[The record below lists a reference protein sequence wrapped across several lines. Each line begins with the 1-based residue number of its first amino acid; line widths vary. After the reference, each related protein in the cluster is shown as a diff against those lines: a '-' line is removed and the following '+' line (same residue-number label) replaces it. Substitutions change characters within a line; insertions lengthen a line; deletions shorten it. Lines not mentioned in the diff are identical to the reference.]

1 MSNALNMNEL
11 IGTSYYF
18 LKQYFGKDV
27 INTNYNDFLL
37 DGLREKINKK
47 NQETGA
53 IIEEKV
59 EEIVGTQS
67 VGTMVLENK
76 KGDEVARMN
85 LTELPTL
92 FSNMTTSSVGLEM
105 VPGKVVE
112 NVDTKAKE
120 ELKIKTRIVEE
131 KKLEVEKTN
140 ERALDLTNKLKTISN
155 PEEKKQLE
163 EELQKTQTAQQIAV
177 LEEQKAKSLLEEE
190 SKKAA
195 STFSSSVITSGL
207 NIFAPPATA
216 PEAPAAPPEAPATA
230 TAAPE
235 VVPTTKQEEKP
246 IEPQLVTVAKEQ
258 LTKAVEENKKEKE
271 NQEREHQ
278 YKLDQIKQRLTIAG
292 GNKNVADRQ
301 LKEAQDK
308 YNNSGGLFNFGNKD
322 EKLKKIVEEKEK
334 EKEKAYEEYKIWL
347 VKYNEATLKDRERKK
362 KEKEAA
368 EKRKL
373 YDEIANRIK
382 QGSIKE
388 LYQIEK
394 EDKIQT
400 PNKLPAIMEGD
411 ENETEETKETKDK
424 LVAIL
429 EEDETEEDNSA
440 RQKALAEYLVSNVS
454 RSGIETIRNKLV
466 NIEKNTITDLTQ
478 AKNQLEMIQ
487 KKRKEFDLSNL
498 DSINKINSLRQKNN
512 ALKISLDTI
521 HEDIELKTEE
531 YVKVLLETQATENK
545 EIKNDTIKTL
555 TDEIYQIYDSET
567 LEIMNVDLILKSK
580 EGELKKKEEED
591 RKQKQ
596 EEEANKKLSEQQKAK
611 QMEEVETIIR
621 SSLAKIQQTKQ
632 TLNDGIDSIQQIS
645 IPKSNNDSFINFLNK
660 QISTIETSAK
670 ELERL
675 YDPIQTALNTNNLSQ
690 SEEIK
695 TKYPDIFD
703 IDVVIQKGKETL
715 ELAKGYLKT
724 EEEKREKIKALKP
737 EIATLSNEIK
747 AATTQIRDL
756 GITLADKDTSTEEAQ
771 QIFETINTLYKTIKI
786 KNDTLQTKIG
796 SEIIIQ
802 ENEVIKKLIETI
814 DVRFETVQGLRKG
827 KVEVNRPNIST
838 SRSKIGWENR
848 DMNIYNELDGE
859 IPAAQTTIIPSE
871 SLFTKNNLTKKNRIR
886 PTVPSNELNIENLEG
901 DGLEN
906 VGFPLQPTNVST
918 EEDYDKTYKELQDEI
933 KNEKLKE
940 PQEVKYNE
948 TPIKGPVKYPIKM
961 AQNILLNDNKLPKSN
976 FKFNEKNPYAR
987 IIYGGKKTTK
997 HRHTKNKTK
1006 KRHT

>member
-37 DGLREKINKK
+37 DGLREKINKT

-140 ERALDLTNKLKTISN
+140 QIVLDLKNKLNTISN

-216 PEAPAAPPEAPATA
+216 PEAPATATATAPATA
-230 TAAPE
+230 PATPE

-394 EDKIQT
+394 EDKIQP

-466 NIEKNTITDLTQ
+466 SIEKNTITDLTQ
-478 AKNQLEMIQ
+478 VKNQLEMIQ

-512 ALKISLDTI
+512 ALKTSLDTI

-591 RKQKQ
+591 RKQKE

-632 TLNDGIDSIQQIS
+632 TLNDAIDSIQQIS

-660 QISTIETSAK
+660 QISTIETSVK

-737 EIATLSNEIK
+737 EIATLSKEIK
-747 AATTQIRDL
+747 AATTQIQDL
-756 GITLADKDTSTEEAQ
+756 GITLAHKDTSTEEAQ

-859 IPAAQTTIIPSE
+859 IPAAQTTIPPE
-871 SLFTKNNLTKKNRIR
+871 PLFTKNNRTR
-886 PTVPSNELNIENLEG
+886 PTVPSNELNIESLEG

-906 VGFPLQPTNVST
+906 VGFSPQPTYVST
-918 EEDYDKTYKELQDEI
+918 EEDYDKTYEELQDEI

-948 TPIKGPVKYPIKM
+948 TPIKGPVKDTIKT
-961 AQNILLNDNKLPKSN
+961 AQKTAKNILLNNNKPKSN

-987 IIYGGKKTTK
+987 IINGGKKTTK
-997 HRHTKNKTK
+997 HRPTKNKTK

>member
-1 MSNALNMNEL
+1 MS
-11 IGTSYYF
+11 IKCSF
-18 LKQYFGKDV
+18 D
-27 INTNYNDFLL
+27 
-37 DGLREKINKK
+37 
-47 NQETGA
+47 
-53 IIEEKV
+53 
-59 EEIVGTQS
+59 
-67 VGTMVLENK
+67 
-76 KGDEVARMN
+76 
-85 LTELPTL
+85 
-92 FSNMTTSSVGLEM
+92 FSNI
-105 VPGKVVE
+105 P
-112 NVDTKAKE
+112 
-120 ELKIKTRIVEE
+120 
-131 KKLEVEKTN
+131 
-140 ERALDLTNKLKTISN
+140 
-155 PEEKKQLE
+155 
-163 EELQKTQTAQQIAV
+163 
-177 LEEQKAKSLLEEE
+177 
-190 SKKAA
+190 
-195 STFSSSVITSGL
+195 
-207 NIFAPPATA
+207 
-216 PEAPAAPPEAPATA
+216 
-230 TAAPE
+230 
-235 VVPTTKQEEKP
+235 
-246 IEPQLVTVAKEQ
+246 
-258 LTKAVEENKKEKE
+258 
-271 NQEREHQ
+271 
-278 YKLDQIKQRLTIAG
+278 
-292 GNKNVADRQ
+292 
-301 LKEAQDK
+301 
-308 YNNSGGLFNFGNKD
+308 
-322 EKLKKIVEEKEK
+322 
-334 EKEKAYEEYKIWL
+334 
-347 VKYNEATLKDRERKK
+347 
-362 KEKEAA
+362 
-368 EKRKL
+368 
-373 YDEIANRIK
+373 
-382 QGSIKE
+382 
-388 LYQIEK
+388 
-394 EDKIQT
+394 
-400 PNKLPAIMEGD
+400 
-411 ENETEETKETKDK
+411 
-424 LVAIL
+424 
-429 EEDETEEDNSA
+429 
-440 RQKALAEYLVSNVS
+440 
-454 RSGIETIRNKLV
+454 
-466 NIEKNTITDLTQ
+466 KNTITDLTQ

-498 DSINKINSLRQKNN
+498 DSIDKINSLRQKNN
-512 ALKISLDTI
+512 ALKTSLDTI

-591 RKQKQ
+591 RKQKE

-632 TLNDGIDSIQQIS
+632 TLNDAIDRIQQIS

-660 QISTIETSAK
+660 QISTIETSVK

-737 EIATLSNEIK
+737 EIATLSKEIK

-771 QIFETINTLYKTIKI
+771 QIFKTINTLYKTINI

-802 ENEVIKKLIETI
+802 ENEVIKELIETI

-871 SLFTKNNLTKKNRIR
+871 SLFTKNNRTR
-886 PTVPSNELNIENLEG
+886 PTVPSNELKMEDLEG

-906 VGFPLQPTNVST
+906 VGSPLQPTNVST

-948 TPIKGPVKYPIKM
+948 TPRKGPVKDTIKT
-961 AQNILLNDNKLPKSN
+961 AQKTAKNILLNNNNKPKSN
-976 FKFNEKNPYAR
+976 FKFNENNPYAR
-987 IIYGGKKTTK
+987 ILGGKKTTK
-997 HRHTKNKTK
+997 HRPTKNKTK

>member
-131 KKLEVEKTN
+131 KKLAVDQTKEKI
-140 ERALDLTNKLKTISN
+140 LDLTNKLNTISN
-155 PEEKKQLE
+155 PEEKKKLE
-163 EELQKTQTAQQIAV
+163 KELQETQTAEQIAV
-177 LEEQKAKSLLEEE
+177 LEKQKAESLLEEE
-190 SKKAA
+190 SKKAVYP
-195 STFSSSVITSGL
+195 FSLSAITSGL
-207 NIFAPPATA
+207 NIFAPPAATA
-216 PEAPAAPPEAPATA
+216 PT
-230 TAAPE
+230 E
-235 VVPTTKQEEKP
+235 VVPTTNQEEKP
-246 IEPQLVTVAKEQ
+246 IEPQIDTVAKEQ

-278 YKLDQIKQRLTIAG
+278 YKLDQIKQGLTITV

-308 YNNSGGLFNFGNKD
+308 YNNSGGLFNFENKD

-382 QGSIKE
+382 QGTIKE

-394 EDKIQT
+394 EDKIQR

-411 ENETEETKETKDK
+411 QETKDK

-429 EEDETEEDNSA
+429 EEYETEEDNSA
-440 RQKALAEYLVSNVS
+440 RQKALAEYLVANVS

-466 NIEKNTITDLTQ
+466 SIEKNTITDLTQ

-498 DSINKINSLRQKNN
+498 DSIDKINSLRQKNN
-512 ALKISLDTI
+512 ALKTSLDTI

-591 RKQKQ
+591 RKQKE

-632 TLNDGIDSIQQIS
+632 TLNDAKDRIQQIS

-660 QISTIETSAK
+660 QISTIETSVK

-724 EEEKREKIKALKP
+724 EEEKQEKIKALKP
-737 EIATLSNEIK
+737 EIATLSKEIK

-771 QIFETINTLYKTIKI
+771 QIFKTINTLYKTIKI

-802 ENEVIKKLIETI
+802 ENEVIKELIETI

-838 SRSKIGWENR
+838 SRSKIGWENT
-848 DMNIYNELDGE
+848 DMNTYNELDGE
-859 IPAAQTTIIPSE
+859 IPAAQTTISPQQ
-871 SLFTKNNLTKKNRIR
+871 LFTKNNRTR
-886 PTVPSNELNIENLEG
+886 PTVPSNELNIEYLEG

-906 VGFPLQPTNVST
+906 VGSPLQPNNVST

-948 TPIKGPVKYPIKM
+948 TPRKGPVKDTIKT
-961 AQNILLNDNKLPKSN
+961 AQKTAKNILLNNNKLPKSN
-976 FKFNEKNPYAR
+976 FKFNENNPYAR
-987 IIYGGKKTTK
+987 MIYGGKKTTK
-997 HRHTKNKTK
+997 HRPTKNKTK

>member
-1 MSNALNMNEL
+1 MANAMNMNEL

-37 DGLREKINKK
+37 DGLREKINKEK
-47 NQETGA
+47 QETGA

-59 EEIVGTQS
+59 EEITGAQT

-76 KGDEVARMN
+76 KGDELARMN

-112 NVDTKAKE
+112 NVDMKAKE
-120 ELKIKTRIVEE
+120 ELKMKTRIVEE
-131 KKLEVEKTN
+131 KKLLVDQTKQKVV
-140 ERALDLTNKLKTISN
+140 DLTNKLDSISN
-155 PEEKKQLE
+155 PEEKEKIE
-163 EELQKTQTAQQIAV
+163 KELQETQTAEQIAV
-177 LEEQKAKSLLEEE
+177 LEEQKAKSILEEE
-190 SKKAA
+190 SNKTAPQ
-195 STFSSSVITSGL
+195 TTITTITSGL
-207 NIFAPPATA
+207 NLFAPTPAPEPGPPAPPAQPGPPG
-216 PEAPAAPPEAPATA
+216 PE
-230 TAAPE
+230 
-235 VVPTTKQEEKP
+235 QEEKP
-246 IEPQLVTVAKEQ
+246 KEPQRDDAVVKEQ
-258 LTKAVEENKKEKE
+258 LEKAFEENKKEKE

-278 YKLDQIKQRLTIAG
+278 YKLDQIKQRLAIAA

-308 YNNSGGLFNFGNKD
+308 YNNSGGIFGFGNKD

-347 VKYNEATLKDRERKK
+347 VKYNEATIKDRERKK

-394 EDKIQT
+394 EAKIQ
-400 PNKLPAIMEGD
+400 LPTIMEGD
-411 ENETEETKETKDK
+411 ETKETKETKDK
-424 LVAIL
+424 LVTIL
-429 EEDETEEDNSA
+429 EEDENENEEDDLA
-440 RQKALAEYLVSNVS
+440 RQKALAEYLVANVS
-454 RSGIETIRNKLV
+454 RSGIESIRNKLV

-498 DSINKINSLRQKNN
+498 DSIDKINSLRQKNN
-512 ALKISLDTI
+512 ALKTSLDTI

-555 TDEIYQIYDSET
+555 TNEIYQIYDSET
-567 LEIMNVDLILKSK
+567 LENMNVDLILKSK

-591 RKQKQ
+591 RKQKE

-611 QMEEVETIIR
+611 QMEEVETVIGG
-621 SSLAKIQQTKQ
+621 SLAKIQQTKQ
-632 TLNDGIDSIQQIS
+632 TINDAIDRIQQIESGKIS

-660 QISTIETSAK
+660 QISTIETSVK
-670 ELERL
+670 ELEGL
-675 YDPIQTALNTNNLSQ
+675 YEPIRTVLNKNNLSQ

-695 TKYPDIFD
+695 RNHPDIFD
-703 IDVVIQKGKETL
+703 IDFVIQKGKDTL
-715 ELAKGYLKT
+715 QLAKDYLKA
-724 EEEKREKIKALKP
+724 EQEKREKIKALKP
-737 EIATLSNEIK
+737 EIAQLSEETK
-747 AATTQIRDL
+747 TATTQIRDL
-756 GITLADKDTSTEEAQ
+756 GITLADKDTSREEAE
-771 QIFETINTLYKTIKI
+771 QIFETIKTLYKTIKI
-786 KNDTLQTKIG
+786 KNDTLQSKIG
-796 SEIIIQ
+796 IQ
-802 ENEVIKKLIETI
+802 ENEVIKELIETM
-814 DVRFETVQGLRKG
+814 DVRFETVQGLMEERKEKDNKQPSG

-838 SRSKIGWENR
+838 SRSKIGWENT
-848 DMNIYNELDGE
+848 DANEE
-859 IPAAQTTIIPSE
+859 IPAAQTIIPPE
-871 SLFTKNNLTKKNRIR
+871 PLFTKNNTKKNRIR
-886 PTVPSNELNIENLEG
+886 LTVPSNELKMEDLEG
-901 DGLEN
+901 DGLAN
-906 VGFPLQPTNVST
+906 VGRQLQPNNVST
-918 EEDYDKTYKELQDEI
+918 EEDYDETYKELQEETK
-933 KNEKLKE
+933 KNELNKP
-940 PQEVKYNE
+940 PQLTKTE
-948 TPIKGPVKYPIKM
+948 TPRKNPIQNPIKT
-961 AQNILLNDNKLPKSN
+961 AKNILLNKNNPKSK
-976 FKFNEKNPYAR
+976 FKFGENN
-987 IIYGGKKTTK
+987 IYSRMIDGGKNTTK
-997 HRHTKNKTK
+997 RRPTKNKTK

>member
-37 DGLREKINKK
+37 YGLREKINKK

-131 KKLEVEKTN
+131 KKLAVDQTKQKV
-140 ERALDLTNKLKTISN
+140 LDLTNKLNTISN
-155 PEEKKQLE
+155 PQEKEQLE
-163 EELQKTQTAQQIAV
+163 KELQETQTAEQIAV
-177 LEEQKAKSLLEEE
+177 LEEQKAESLLEEE
-190 SKKAA
+190 SQKAA

-207 NIFAPPATA
+207 NIFAPPVAA
-216 PEAPAAPPEAPATA
+216 QPVAAPAPAPAT
-230 TAAPE
+230 E

-246 IEPQLVTVAKEQ
+246 IEPQIDTVAKEQ

-278 YKLDQIKQRLTIAG
+278 YKLDQIKQRLTIAV

-478 AKNQLEMIQ
+478 SKNQLEMIQ

-498 DSINKINSLRQKNN
+498 DSIDKINSLRQKNT
-512 ALKISLDTI
+512 ALKTSLDTI

-591 RKQKQ
+591 RKQKE

-621 SSLAKIQQTKQ
+621 SSLAKIQQTI
-632 TLNDGIDSIQQIS
+632 NDAIDRIQQIESGKIS

-660 QISTIETSAK
+660 QISTIETSVK

-737 EIATLSNEIK
+737 EIATLSKEIK

-802 ENEVIKKLIETI
+802 ENEVIKELIETI

-838 SRSKIGWENR
+838 SRSKIGWENT
-848 DMNIYNELDGE
+848 DMNTYKKLDEE
-859 IPAAQTTIIPSE
+859 IPAAQTIIPSE
-871 SLFTKNNLTKKNRIR
+871 PLFTKNNLTKKNRIR
-886 PTVPSNELNIENLEG
+886 LTVPSNKLNIEDLEG
-901 DGLEN
+901 DGLAN
-906 VGFPLQPTNVST
+906 VGSPLQPTNVST

-948 TPIKGPVKYPIKM
+948 TPRKGPVKDTIKT
-961 AQNILLNDNKLPKSN
+961 AQKTAKNILLNKNKLPKSN
-976 FKFNEKNPYAR
+976 FKFTENNPYAR
-987 IIYGGKKTTK
+987 MIYGGKKTTK
-997 HRHTKNKTK
+997 HRPTKNKTK

>member
-140 ERALDLTNKLKTISN
+140 QIVLDLKNKLDTISN

-216 PEAPAAPPEAPATA
+216 PAPEAPATA
-230 TAAPE
+230 AAE
-235 VVPTTKQEEKP
+235 VVPTTKEEEKP

-400 PNKLPAIMEGD
+400 SNKLPAIMEGD

-498 DSINKINSLRQKNN
+498 DSIDKINSLRQKNN
-512 ALKISLDTI
+512 ALKTSLDTI

-591 RKQKQ
+591 RKQKE

-632 TLNDGIDSIQQIS
+632 TLNDAIDSIQQIS

-660 QISTIETSAK
+660 QISTIETSVK

-737 EIATLSNEIK
+737 EIATLSKEIK

-802 ENEVIKKLIETI
+802 ENEVIKELIETI
-814 DVRFETVQGLRKG
+814 DVRFETVQGLMEERKG

-838 SRSKIGWENR
+838 SRSKIGWENT
-848 DMNIYNELDGE
+848 DMNTYKELDEE
-859 IPAAQTTIIPSE
+859 IPTAQTNIIPPE
-871 SLFTKNNLTKKNRIR
+871 PLFTKNNLTKNNRIR
-886 PTVPSNELNIENLEG
+886 LTLPSNKLNIEDLEG

-906 VGFPLQPTNVST
+906 VGSPLQPTNVST

-948 TPIKGPVKYPIKM
+948 TPRKGPVKDTIKT
-961 AQNILLNDNKLPKSN
+961 AQKTAKNMLLNKNKLPKSK
-976 FKFNEKNPYAR
+976 FKFTENNPYAR
-987 IIYGGKKTTK
+987 MTYGGKKTTK
-997 HRHTKNKTK
+997 HRPTKNKTK